1 MDRRIAS
8 RLPAR
13 FLVEYEHLEDFLI
26 DYSAN
31 LSIGGMF
38 IQTTRPLPVGTRF
51 RLRFKI
57 PGRARPVE
65 TEGVV
70 CWVIPPDHP
79 GPEKVGMGIK
89 FFELQ
94 PADQKSV
101 EKMLAEWR

>member
-1 MDRRIAS
+1 MDRRLNN
-8 RLPAR
+8 RLPSR

-31 LSIGGMF
+31 ISIGGMF
-38 IQTTRPLPVGTRF
+38 IQTQRPLPMGSRF

-70 CWVIPPDHP
+70 CWVIPPDHQ
-79 GPEKVGMGIK
+79 GPEKAGMGIK
-89 FFELQ
+89 FFEFQ
-94 PADQKSV
+94 AADKKAV
-101 EKMLAEWR
+101 EKMLLEWK